1 MELTAGDISKHEC
14 KLAIQ
19 QNKNSKAPG
28 SDGFSVEFYK
38 LFWND
43 LKVYNMN
50 SLNHSYQTVT
60 LTPLQTQSSISATS
74 LGIVF
79 HINN

>member
-19 QNKNSKAPG
+19 QNQNSKAPG

-60 LTPLQTQSSISATS
+60 LTRTQSSISATS

>member
-19 QNKNSKAPG
+19 QNKHSKAPG

-50 SLNHSYQTVT
+50 SLKHSYQTVT
-60 LTPLQTQSSISATS
+60 LTRTQSSISATS